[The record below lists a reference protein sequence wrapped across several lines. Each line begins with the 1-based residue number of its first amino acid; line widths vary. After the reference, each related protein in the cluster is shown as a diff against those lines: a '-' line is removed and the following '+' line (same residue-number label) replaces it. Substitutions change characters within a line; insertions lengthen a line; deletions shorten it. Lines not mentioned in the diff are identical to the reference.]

1 MFRRGLR
8 DVSLN
13 GHLIEISQ
21 RHLMVAGDNEIHTG
35 LDLKLKFTMLSITYL
50 KREVQHQIL
59 EKISNDY
66 KIYFNST
73 QSFLFQH
80 LSPN

>member
-8 DVSLN
+8 DVCLN
-13 GHLIEISQ
+13 GHLTEIYQ
-21 RHLMVAGDNEIHTG
+21 RHLMVAGENEIHT
-35 LDLKLKFTMLSITYL
+35 DIKLKFTMLSITYL